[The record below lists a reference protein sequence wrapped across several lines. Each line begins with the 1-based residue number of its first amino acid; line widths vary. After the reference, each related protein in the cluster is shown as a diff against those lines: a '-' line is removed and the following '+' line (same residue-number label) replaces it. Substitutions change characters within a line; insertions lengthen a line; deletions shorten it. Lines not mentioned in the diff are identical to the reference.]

1 MPRLTRAHAH
11 LEGLVCTGLLL
22 AALGLPRTA
31 RAEDDAPPKGEAP
44 AAPDA
49 APPTETPPTE
59 PTETPPAGEEPT
71 EAKKPDVPAWETAP
85 WEYRGGFAV
94 GLVMGLGFGASNGF
108 PADAAKI
115 GRADFYTES
124 GVGLAGTGGLWIGGA
139 LSDWLTFGLGG
150 GYSNILQADTKNP
163 APYGFFSVDVYPFY
177 PLGDAWRDLGLMTQ
191 IGLAFARTDDA
202 ETAERLV
209 DGNGASYVFAGA
221 AWEGIQLWK
230 IKMGPFLGAHY
241 IFSQTMRRPAAMLGF
256 RTTLYTLP

>member
-1 MPRLTRAHAH
+1 MPRRLSLAA
-11 LEGLVCTGLLL
+11 LVGTGSLLL
-22 AALGLPRTA
+22 ALGSPRTA
-31 RAEDDAPPKGEAP
+31 RAEDDTPAKSDTDAPAKSDTDAPAKSDAP
-44 AAPDA
+44 AAEA
-49 APPTETPPTE
+49 AP
-59 PTETPPAGEEPT
+59 AEE
-71 EAKKPDVPAWETAP
+71 KKPDVPAWETAP

-94 GLVMGLGFGASNGF
+94 GIVMGLGLGASNGF
-108 PADAAKI
+108 PADSAKI

-124 GVGLAGTGGLWIGGA
+124 GLGLAGMGGLWIGGA

-163 APYGFFSVDVYPFY
+163 APYGFFSVDVYPLY

-191 IGLAFARTDDA
+191 VGLAFARTDDA
-202 ETAERLV
+202 ETDERLI

-241 IFSQTMRRPAAMLGF
+241 TFSQTMRRPAAMLGF

>member
-1 MPRLTRAHAH
+1 LVGSLTFA
-11 LEGLVCTGLLL
+11 G
-22 AALGLPRTA
+22 TA
-31 RAEDDAPPKGEAP
+31 RAEGEREAEAP
-44 AAPDA
+44 APVAPTAPSASDAGKTKASDAASDA
-49 APPTETPPTE
+49 APSEVAAPQAPPATPTEEPP
-59 PTETPPAGEEPT
+59 P

-94 GLVMGLGFGASNGF
+94 GLVMGLGLGASNGF
-108 PADAAKI
+108 PADSAKI
-115 GRADFYTES
+115 GRSEFYTES
-124 GVGLAGTGGLWIGGA
+124 GLGLAGMGGLWIGGA

-163 APYGFFSVDVYPFY
+163 APYGFFSVDVYPLY
-177 PLGDAWRDLGLMTQ
+177 PLGDGWRDLGLMTQ
-191 IGLAFARTDDA
+191 IGLAFARTDAA
-202 ETAERLV
+202 ETDERLI